1 MCGTDDEYVH
11 IEVSRIFLPFTEK
24 RKKRKEKKN
33 LLDRLSGDFHKDTM
47 NTVNNPASKLD
58 DGNFQL
64 NYIQEPDQITQNK
77 YIVIYPYP

>member
-1 MCGTDDEYVH
+1 MNT
-11 IEVSRIFLPFTEK
+11 FTSKSVVYSCRSQK
-24 RKKRKEKKN
+24 RERKEKKKKN